1 MSEVIS
7 TPFPEGC
14 EGAVSL
20 TFDDGSPS
28 QLDKAIPL
36 LNEHNVKATFYINP
50 RGDDWKERL
59 KPWRDVALAGHEVG
73 NHTVN
78 HP

>member
-1 MSEVIS
+1 MRVA
-7 TPFPEGC
+7 TPFPKGC

-20 TFDDGSPS
+20 TFDDGAQS
-28 QLDKAIPL
+28 QLDKAVPL
-36 LNEHNVKATFYINP
+36 LNEHHLKATFYINP
-50 RGDDWKERL
+50 RGNDFMERL
-59 KPWRDVALAGHEVG
+59 QPWREVALAGHEVG

>member
-1 MSEVIS
+1 MSETITS
-7 TPFPEGC
+7 PFPHGC

-20 TFDDGSPS
+20 TFDDGAQS
-28 QLDKAIPL
+28 QLDRAIPI
-36 LNEHNVKATFYINP
+36 LNEHNLKATFYLNP
-50 RGDDWKERL
+50 RGDWKTRL
-59 KPWRDVALAGHEVG
+59 ASWREVALAGHEVG